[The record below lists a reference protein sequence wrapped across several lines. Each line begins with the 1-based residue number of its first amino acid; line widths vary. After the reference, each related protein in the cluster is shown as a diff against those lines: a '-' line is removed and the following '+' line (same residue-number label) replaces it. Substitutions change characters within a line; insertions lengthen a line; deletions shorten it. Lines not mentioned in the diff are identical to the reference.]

1 MPFDPKKIAICATT
15 YYPNWYQGKLR
26 SIKHTDKIRGDLA
39 LEFARQCSKRNLNLI
54 VVDGK
59 STKTFVKNLIQI
71 PNIILAKRRQPKRSP
86 GKRQAFKIA
95 SKIPG
100 VEVILSSEP
109 EKISLI
115 TDCLEQIT
123 KPILEGHADIVVGE
137 RKSELFKKTYPNYMW
152 ESETEGNKLYNEFL
166 KLYKLLPPNSTSLD
180 MFFGPRAFKNDPK
193 ILKLFLEKHQIT
205 LGKVALPKEYLDPEQ
220 LSNTSF
226 FPIVKALKKKF
237 RVTTVEIP
245 FSYPKLQKENE
256 QIGNRRFFEEKR
268 KDQRLALILELV
280 HFLGVIF

>member
-1 MPFDPKKIAICATT
+1 MSFDPKSVAICATT
-15 YYPNWYQGKLR
+15 YYPSWYQGKLR

-39 LEFARQCSKRNLNLI
+39 LEFARQCSKKNINLI
-54 VVDGK
+54 IVDGK
-59 STKTFVKNLIQI
+59 STKTFRKELSKI
-71 PNIILAKRRQPKRSP
+71 PKIIVALRRHPKRSP
-86 GKRQAFKIA
+86 GKRQAFKMA
-95 SKIPG
+95 LEIPG
-100 VEVILSSEP
+100 VKVIVATEP

-115 TDCLEQIT
+115 VDCLEKIT
-123 KPILEGHADIVVGE
+123 KPILEDKADIVVGN
-137 RKSELFKKTYPNYMW
+137 RNNQLFKKTYPNYMW

-166 KLYKLLPPNSTSLD
+166 TLYKLLPPNFPPLD

-193 ILKLFLEKHQIT
+193 ILKIFLEKHQIT

-237 RVTTVEIP
+237 RVSSVEIP

-256 QIGNRRFFEEKR
+256 LIGNRKFFEEKR

-280 HFLGVIF
+280 HFLGIIS